1 MTLTQITRASLMAG
15 SALLASLAVG
25 PVPDAVAQGEGEA
38 AFTFT
43 AQSGDN
49 VEAFRGELQV
59 PENRADPDSRMI
71 TLSYVRFPATG
82 ETSGP
87 PIVYLAGGPG
97 GSGSGTARGRR
108 FPLFMAMRQH
118 ADVIAFDQRGTGE
131 SQRPPRCTSSQ
142 QPDEAAR
149 VSDADIVAAYQ
160 AALAECVAFWEGE
173 GVDLLGYTTAESVA
187 DLSDLRVH
195 LGADEISLWGISYG
209 SHLALAAINAIPD
222 EIDRVIL
229 ASAEGLDQTVKYPAR
244 TDSYIGRLQAAID
257 TQPAAAALYP
267 DIAGLMRRV
276 HAQLEA
282 NPILIEVPR
291 EEGPAIPF
299 LLQRHHVQQ
308 FASGLIADPANA
320 GLLPA
325 LYTSLEQG
333 DTTLATRLLGFFW
346 TPGEPISLNAMSTA
360 MDIASG
366 IEPDRLAEVEAQ
378 AESGLLGLYLNFP
391 MPQLNESIDGLD
403 LGSDFRR
410 GPTGD
415 TPVLL
420 LTGTLDGRTY
430 PQSQRE
436 AVVGLS
442 QVTQVIVRNAGHNLF
457 MTTPEV
463 GEVMHRF
470 MRGEA
475 VEQTEILIDL
485 PDFLANPF
493 ER

>member
-1 MTLTQITRASLMAG
+1 MTLTQITRASLLAG
-15 SALLASLAVG
+15 TALLAGLLAG
-25 PVPDAVAQGEGEA
+25 PAPQALAQGDGESEI
-38 AFTFT
+38 TFT
-43 AQSGDN
+43 AQSGDT
-49 VEAFRGELQV
+49 VEAYRGEFQV

-71 TLSYVRFPATG
+71 TISYVRFPATG
-82 ETSGP
+82 ETAGP

-97 GSGSGTARGRR
+97 GSGSGTAQGRR

-118 ADVIAFDQRGTGE
+118 ADVIAFDQRGTGQ
-131 SQRPPRCTSSQ
+131 SQRPPRCASSQ
-142 QPDEAAR
+142 QVDSAAR

-160 AALAECVAFWEGE
+160 AALAECVGFWQAE
-173 GVDLLGYTTAESVA
+173 GVDLLGYTTRESVA
-187 DLSDLRVH
+187 DLSDLRAH
-195 LGADEISLWGISYG
+195 LGADAMSLWGISYG
-209 SHLALAAINAIPD
+209 SHLALAALDAIPD
-222 EIDRVIL
+222 EIERVII

-244 TDSYIGRLQAAID
+244 TDAYIARLQAAID

-282 NPILIEVPR
+282 EPILIQVPQDD
-291 EEGPAIPF
+291 GPAIPF
-299 LLQRHHVQQ
+299 LLQRHNVQQ
-308 FASGLIADPANA
+308 FSSGLIADPANA

-325 LYTSLEQG
+325 LYASLEQG

-346 TPGEPISLNAMSTA
+346 TPGEPLSLNAMSTA

-366 IEPDRLAEVEAQ
+366 IDADRLVAVEAQ
-378 AESGLLGLYLNFP
+378 AETSLLGLYLNFP
-391 MPQLNESIDGLD
+391 MPQLNDAVDGLD
-403 LGSDFRR
+403 LGADFRT
-410 GPTGD
+410 GPNGD

-436 AVVGLS
+436 AVADLS
-442 QVTQVIVRNAGHNLF
+442 DVTRVVVRNAGHNLF

-470 MRGEA
+470 MRDEPIDDA
-475 VEQTEILIDL
+475 EIVIDL

>member
-1 MTLTQITRASLMAG
+1 M
-15 SALLASLAVG
+15 
-25 PVPDAVAQGEGEA
+25 
-38 AFTFT
+38 
-43 AQSGDN
+43 
-49 VEAFRGELQV
+49 
-59 PENRADPDSRMI
+59 
-71 TLSYVRFPATG
+71 
-82 ETSGP
+82 
-87 PIVYLAGGPG
+87 
-97 GSGSGTARGRR
+97 
-108 FPLFMAMRQH
+108 
-118 ADVIAFDQRGTGE
+118 
-131 SQRPPRCTSSQ
+131 
-142 QPDEAAR
+142 
-149 VSDADIVAAYQ
+149 AAYQ

-457 MTTPEV
+457 MTDPAV
-463 GEVMHRF
+463 GEAMHRF
-470 MRGEA
+470 MRGEQPATDVIA
-475 VEQTEILIDL
+475 VEVPDL
-485 PDFLANPF
+485 TALPGWAGG
-493 ER
+493 

>member
-1 MTLTQITRASLMAG
+1 MTLIQITRASLLAG
-15 SALLASLAVG
+15 SALLASLAIG
-25 PVPDAVAQGEGEA
+25 PMPEAFAQRAGETA
-38 AFTFT
+38 ITFT
-43 AQSGDN
+43 AQSGDS
-49 VEAFRGELQV
+49 VEAYRGEFSV

-71 TLSYVRFPATG
+71 MISYVRFPATG
-82 ETSGP
+82 ERSGP

-97 GSGSGTARGRR
+97 GSGSGTAQGRR

-118 ADVIAFDQRGTGE
+118 ADVIAFDQRGTGQ

-142 QPDEAAR
+142 QLDEAAR

-160 AALAECVAFWEGE
+160 AALAECVAFWEAE
-173 GVDLLGYTTAESVA
+173 GVDLLGYTTRESVA
-187 DLSDLRVH
+187 DLSDLRIH
-195 LGADEISLWGISYG
+195 LGADEMSLWGISYG

-222 EIDRVIL
+222 EIDRVII

-244 TDSYIGRLQAAID
+244 TDAYIGRLQAAID

-267 DIAGLMRRV
+267 DVAGLMRRV

-282 NPILIEVPR
+282 DPILIELPQEDGTSR
-291 EEGPAIPF
+291 PF

-308 FASGLIADPANA
+308 FASGLISDPASA

-325 LYTSLEQG
+325 LYAGLEQG
-333 DTTLATRLLGFFW
+333 DTTLASRLLGFFW
-346 TPGEPISLNAMSTA
+346 SPGEPLSLNAMSTA

-366 IEPDRLAEVEAQ
+366 ISADRLAEVEAQ
-378 AESGLLGLYLNFP
+378 AETGLLGLYLNFP
-391 MPQLNESIDGLD
+391 MPQLNQAVAGLD
-403 LGSDFRR
+403 LGTDFRR
-410 GPTGD
+410 GPNGD

-430 PQSQRE
+430 PQGQRE
-436 AVVGLS
+436 AVAGLS
-442 QVTQVIVRNAGHNLF
+442 QVSQVVIRNAGHNLF

-463 GEVMHRF
+463 GEVMHQF
-470 MRGEA
+470 MRGEP
-475 VEQTEILIDL
+475 VEQAEIVIDL
-485 PDFLANPF
+485 PDFLADPF

>member
-1 MTLTQITRASLMAG
+1 MSLTQITRASLLAG
-15 SALLASLAVG
+15 TALFAGLAIGPAPQALAQV
-25 PVPDAVAQGEGEA
+25 EGETEI
-38 AFTFT
+38 TFT
-43 AQSGDN
+43 AQSGDT
-49 VEAFRGELQV
+49 VDALRGEFQV

-71 TLSYVRFPATG
+71 TISYVRFPATG
-82 ETSGP
+82 ETAGP

-97 GSGSGTARGRR
+97 GSGSGTAQGRR

-118 ADVIAFDQRGTGE
+118 ADVIAFDQRGTGQ
-131 SQRPPRCTSSQ
+131 SQRPPRCASSQ
-142 QPDEAAR
+142 QVDSAAR
-149 VSDADIVAAYQ
+149 VSDADIAAAYR
-160 AALAECVAFWEGE
+160 AALAECVSFWQAE
-173 GVDLLGYTTAESVA
+173 GVDLLGYTTRESVA
-187 DLSDLRVH
+187 DLSDLRTH
-195 LGADEISLWGISYG
+195 LGADAMSLWGISYG
-209 SHLALAAINAIPD
+209 SHLALAALDAIPD
-222 EIDRVIL
+222 EIERVII

-244 TDSYIGRLQAAID
+244 TDAYIARLQAAID

-282 NPILIEVPR
+282 EPILIQVPQ
-291 EEGPAIPF
+291 EDGPAIPF
-299 LLQRHHVQQ
+299 LLQRHNVQQ
-308 FASGLIADPANA
+308 FSSGLIADPANA

-325 LYTSLEQG
+325 LYASLEQG

-346 TPGEPISLNAMSTA
+346 TPGEPLSLNAMSTA

-366 IEPDRLAEVEAQ
+366 IDADRLAAVEAQ
-378 AESGLLGLYLNFP
+378 AETSLLGLYLNFP
-391 MPQLNESIDGLD
+391 MPQLNDAVDGLD
-403 LGSDFRR
+403 LGADFRT

-436 AVVGLS
+436 AVADLS
-442 QVTQVIVRNAGHNLF
+442 DVTRVVVRNAGHNLF

-470 MRGEA
+470 MRGEPMDD
-475 VEQTEILIDL
+475 TEIVIDL